1 MEVEAESEIKSD
13 SFKER
18 FYLKGLHE
26 LKSLISKQI
35 SLPQS
40 RRVVNLSWM
49 FAVSGFPV
57 LKSIASSAW
66 LVIIT
71 IKRQTIRIQ
80 AGSTHNATSHL
91 LSIT

>member
-40 RRVVNLSWM
+40 RKSSKSVLDVCGVRFSCPKKQCLFCLVGDYYHKKTNHQDTSWLN
-49 FAVSGFPV
+49 P
-57 LKSIASSAW
+57 
-66 LVIIT
+66 
-71 IKRQTIRIQ
+71 
-80 AGSTHNATSHL
+80 
-91 LSIT
+91 